1 VASGRVL
8 PLGDP
13 NALTNLLVGAAS
25 ESVNKESLLA
35 KHTATIRSMTH
46 STTDRSQITKQLH
59 STFAA
64 SGVQVNT
71 LSVEQYYEDSDQGNN
86 NVDLWFKASKIS
98 DVKDKIQ
105 QVGIRSSV
113 YHFFLNPTWSG
124 QWFSYRAQVSLQWDP
139 PNFFGDATHQS

>member
-1 VASGRVL
+1 MASGQVL

-35 KHTATIRSMTH
+35 EHTATIRSMTR

-71 LSVEQYYEDSDQGNN
+71 LSVEQYYEDSDQGNK

-105 QVGIRSSV
+105 QVGIRS
-113 YHFFLNPTWSG
+113 
-124 QWFSYRAQVSLQWDP
+124 
-139 PNFFGDATHQS
+139 